1 MNATADD
8 VPQHRRLLTEI
19 PGPRSRELAARR
31 ERAIPKGV
39 STTLPVFV
47 VRAGPGI
54 LEDVDGNR
62 LIDFGSGISTTN
74 VGNSAP
80 LVVDAIQE
88 QAALFTHTC
97 FMVTPYEGYVEVCE
111 RLNQLTPGDHEK
123 RSFLVNSGAE
133 AIENVVKVARY
144 ATGRP
149 GIVAFDHGFHGRTL
163 LTMTL
168 TGKAMPYKRGFG
180 PFAPEVYRAP
190 YSYPFRGTG
199 RLSDTVTMLET
210 SVGAESIAA
219 VLVEP
224 IAGEGGF
231 IVPEPGW
238 LSGLAKWC
246 RDRGILLIA
255 DEVQT
260 GFGRTGD
267 WFACEHEGVVP
278 DLVATAK
285 SLGGGLPIGGVTG
298 RAEVMDSVHPGGVG
312 GTFGGNPIACA
323 ASLAAIRTIEAQ
335 GLVERAR
342 VIGDLLM
349 PRLRKLATTIS
360 AIGEV
365 RGRGAMVGIEFVGDD
380 GITPDREVTGR
391 VLRRCHAAGLL
402 VLTAGTYGNV
412 IRLLPPLVISDAL
425 LQEGLGILEEAVA
438 AG

>member
-1 MNATADD
+1 MNAIADE
-8 VPQHRRLLTEI
+8 VPEQRRLLTEI

-39 STTLPVFV
+39 STTLQVFV

-74 VGNSAP
+74 AGNSAP
-80 LVVDAIQE
+80 LVVEAIRE
-88 QAALFTHTC
+88 QAGLFTHTC
-97 FMVTPYEGYVEVCE
+97 FQVTPYVGYVEVCE

-168 TGKAMPYKRGFG
+168 TGKEMPYKRGFG
-180 PFAPEVYRAP
+180 PFAPDVHRAP

-199 RLSDTVTMLET
+199 HLADTIAVLET
-210 SVGAESIAA
+210 TVAADEVAA
-219 VLVEP
+219 VVVEP
-224 IAGEGGF
+224 IAGEGGVV
-231 IVPEPGW
+231 VPEPGW
-238 LSGLAKWC
+238 LAGLAGWC
-246 RDRGILLIA
+246 RERGILVVA

-267 WFACEHEGVVP
+267 WFACEHEEVVP

-312 GTFGGNPIACA
+312 GTFGGNPASCA
-323 ASLAAIRTIEAQ
+323 AALATIRTLESE

-342 VIGDLLM
+342 VIGEVVM
-349 PRLRKLATTIS
+349 ARLGKLASTVAS
-360 AIGEV
+360 VGEV

-380 GITPDREVTGR
+380 GITPDREATGR
-391 VLRRCHAAGLL
+391 VLRRCHEAGLL
-402 VLTAGTYGNV
+402 VLSAGTFGNV
-412 IRLLPPLVISDAL
+412 IRLLPPLVISDEL
-425 LQEGLGILEEAVA
+425 LDEGLDILERALVA
-438 AG
+438 S